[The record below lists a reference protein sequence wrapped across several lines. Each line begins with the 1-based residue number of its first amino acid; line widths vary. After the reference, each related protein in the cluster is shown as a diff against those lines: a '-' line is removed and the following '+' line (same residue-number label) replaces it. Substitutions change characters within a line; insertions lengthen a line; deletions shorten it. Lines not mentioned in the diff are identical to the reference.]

1 MNSYADEVY
10 ESEQN
15 RTCNKRLGVTLDDK
29 YERAYLKRVM
39 GNQYSHLIKTQRNEL
54 IKLLKLF

>member
-29 YERAYLKRVM
+29 YERADLKRVM
-39 GNQYSHLIKTQRNEL
+39 GNQY
-54 IKLLKLF
+54 